1 MWNQVVDKA
10 LRHCCYVCK
19 MRKVSYSSKPNTQVS
34 PASLPPE
41 MVSPSARRIVR
52 PKWHDSRFWF
62 GTVLVLAAIV
72 VGARLLA
79 AADRTVEVWQV
90 TEGVR
95 AGSELDTGSLHPV
108 RVHFDDGA
116 AQERYLT
123 ADQELPADA
132 TVTRDVG
139 PGELLP
145 ADAIGAETSTESAQ
159 LPLLVPASGFPTNLA
174 VGDRVEVWSTPSE
187 TESRSEPAQVL
198 DAVEVVAMSAGEFA
212 TQTSDRSVVVALAED
227 ADVHQV
233 LNRLAGRGVVL
244 LRVGR

>member
-1 MWNQVVDKA
+1 
-10 LRHCCYVCK
+10 
-19 MRKVSYSSKPNTQVS
+19 
-34 PASLPPE
+34 
-41 MVSPSARRIVR
+41 
-52 PKWHDSRFWF
+52 
-62 GTVLVLAAIV
+62 
-72 VGARLLA
+72 
-79 AADRTVEVWQV
+79 
-90 TEGVR
+90 
-95 AGSELDTGSLHPV
+95 
-108 RVHFDDGA
+108 VHFDDAA

-145 ADAIGAETSTESAQ
+145 ADAISAEPSTESVQ

-187 TESRSEPAQVL
+187 TDGRGETAQVL
-198 DAVEVVAMSAGEFA
+198 EGVEVVAMSLDEFA
-212 TQTSDRSVVVALAED
+212 TPTSDRSVVVALAVD

-233 LNRLAGRGVVL
+233 LDALAGRGVVL